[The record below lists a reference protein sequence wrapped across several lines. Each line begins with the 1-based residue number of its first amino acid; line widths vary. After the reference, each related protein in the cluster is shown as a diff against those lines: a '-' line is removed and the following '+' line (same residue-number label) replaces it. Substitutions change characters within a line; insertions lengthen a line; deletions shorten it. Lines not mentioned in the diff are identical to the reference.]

1 MMIYALGVLL
11 AGLTVAWV
19 LLPLLLGQEA
29 PMEPDDAIMGEAQHR
44 RRIALLSLRDVE
56 YDYLAGKL
64 DEADYRAMKLE
75 ISSEALSA
83 LDEASGSEGGEP
95 TADLEAEIEAMR
107 QSLRDGLVC
116 SACAH
121 PNPRGARFCASCG
134 AALPE
139 PSRAD

>member
-11 AGLTVAWV
+11 AGLTVVWV

-29 PMEPDDAIMGEAQHR
+29 PMEPDDAVMGEAHHR

-107 QSLRDGLVC
+107 ESLRDGLVC
-116 SACAH
+116 STCAH

-139 PSRAD
+139 PPRAD